1 MAVALALAGCRQDM
15 HDAPRYEPLEAN
27 TFFANGSAS
36 RMLVANTVPRGL
48 LREDTHLNEGKCRRP
63 AGRPRSRCRSP
74 PAVMAR
80 GQERFNVFCSPCHGR
95 TGSGNGMVVQRGF
108 RAPPSYHEDRLRNAP
123 VGYFFDVMTNGFG
136 AMQDYASQ
144 VPVADRWAI
153 AAYIRALQLS
163 QRATL
168 ADVPANRRARAR
180 SPGCPRRRRRARRT
194 LNVEQTSQPAR
205 RRPRGPAQARAD
217 GRGVGLVLCAIGF
230 VVDRDH
236 FFRSWLVAF
245 LLFLGISLG
254 SMALMMIQHL
264 CGGAWGVFRRVF
276 EASSRTLPLMA
287 VLFLPVVVGMTSL
300 YPWTHPDLVAG
311 DQSCS
316 TRRCT

>member
-1 MAVALALAGCRQDM
+1 LRRKLLSLHRLRLLGVVAVALALAGCRQDM

-48 LREDTHLNEGKCRRP
+48 LREDTHLNEGRVDGKLATTFP
-63 AGRPRSRCRSP
+63 MAVT
-74 PAVMAR
+74 PAVMQR

-168 ADVPANRRARAR
+168 ADVPADRRAELDR
-180 SPGCPRRRRRARRT
+180 
-194 LNVEQTSQPAR
+194 PAAA
-205 RRPRGPAQARAD
+205 PAAAPE
-217 GRGVGLVLCAIGF
+217 GR
-230 VVDRDH
+230 
-236 FFRSWLVAF
+236 
-245 LLFLGISLG
+245 
-254 SMALMMIQHL
+254 
-264 CGGAWGVFRRVF
+264 
-276 EASSRTLPLMA
+276 
-287 VLFLPVVVGMTSL
+287 
-300 YPWTHPDLVAG
+300 
-311 DQSCS
+311 
-316 TRRCT
+316 